1 MRRNHLF
8 ARATLALAITL
19 SSSAFVAGCE
29 NEADPKTWVKKL
41 SEPARRTGAMVR
53 LKKIFDDTLAGANQD
68 VNNPRV
74 RAFLDSAIE
83 AVARTFVANPDDNIM
98 RKEAIEILAESK
110 DPRAI
115 DALLSALTF
124 RAGSQDSERIALR
137 AVQGLKTMVA
147 NIPEAKRSAVVQG
160 LVAVLDRA
168 QGNGGNMMQ
177 IRFHALNALGLLHA
191 TEAVDSIAR
200 LLSRRLAEQE
210 ISTCEVVP
218 HRGGPVWLSRRLAVQ
233 EISTARA
240 AADALGIIGDPRGVD
255 ALIYG
260 LFLNVRGQNAFPHC
274 QRALARI
281 GAQHA
286 VPKLLITLNGQNQQ
300 VNALIAEYGNIPNGP
315 PVPEGLVKS
324 TTADVLRE
332 FASPDAVQPLLAL
345 LNSTSEPENVRA
357 AAAEALAYTA
367 IAIPAQRPAILR
379 ALHAAFS
386 RDRNPS
392 EESGWS
398 ALTFASKLSLIGDP
412 SSIPLV
418 LAALNHRQIQSFQ
431 YAPQRVALLLAFASL
446 ARHGNVADFDR
457 IEGELRR
464 QFNAALAEDASLAR
478 EIRPQLQT
486 LDKLR
491 AVIEVVRTCND
502 GDTACYIR
510 SLDSQT
516 SESVRKAAYMLAW
529 TTPEAQRPQA
539 IAALEAKLNSPD
551 LLVRRSIM
559 FAIDALTPNGS
570 PSTISKLQ
578 ELIRNEE
585 GQESKILSHLWA
597 ELLIGRLRSRAQ

>member
-8 ARATLALAITL
+8 ARATLALALTI

-53 LKKIFDDTLAGANQD
+53 LKKIFDETLAGANQD
-68 VNNPRV
+68 SNHPRV
-74 RAFLDSAIE
+74 RAFLDGAIE
-83 AVARTFVANPDDNIM
+83 PVARTFMANADDNIM
-98 RKEAIEILAESK
+98 RKEAIEILAQSN

-147 NIPEAKRSAVVQG
+147 RIPDAKKGAVVQG
-160 LVAVLDRA
+160 LVAVIDRA

-177 IRFHALNALGLLHA
+177 IRFHSLTALGLLHA
-191 TEAVDSIAR
+191 TDAVDSIAR
-200 LLSRRLAEQE
+200 VLARRLAD
-210 ISTCEVVP
+210 
-218 HRGGPVWLSRRLAVQ
+218 Q

-255 ALIYG
+255 ALVYG
-260 LFLNVRGQNAFPHC
+260 LFLNVRAQNAFPHC

-286 VPKLLITLNGQNQQ
+286 VPKLLATLAGSNQQ
-300 VNALIAEYGNIPNGP
+300 VNALITEYGNIPNAP
-315 PVPEGLVKS
+315 PVPEGLVKM

-332 FASPDAVQPLLAL
+332 FASPDAVAPLLAL
-345 LNSTSEPENVRA
+345 LNSTTETENVRA
-357 AAAEALAYTA
+357 ASGEALAYTA
-367 IAIPAQRPAILR
+367 MAIPAQKAAIVQ
-379 ALHAAFS
+379 ALHAAFT

-392 EESGWS
+392 EETGWS
-398 ALTFASKLSLIGDP
+398 ALTFASKLSLVGDP
-412 SSIPLV
+412 TSIPLV
-418 LAALNHRQIQSFQ
+418 LTALNNRGIQAFQ
-431 YAPQRVALLLAFASL
+431 YAPQRAGLLLAFASL
-446 ARHGNVADFDR
+446 ARHGNVAEFDR
-457 IEGELRR
+457 IEGDLRR
-464 QFNAALAEDASLAR
+464 QFNAAIAEDASAAR
-478 EIRPQLQT
+478 DIRPQIAT

-491 AVIEVVRTCND
+491 AVIEVARTCND

-510 SLDSQT
+510 SL
-516 SESVRKAAYMLAW
+516 ESPSTEAVRKAAYMLAW
-529 TTPEAQRPQA
+529 TTPDAQRAQA
-539 IAALEAKLNSPD
+539 IAALEGKLNHAD
-551 LLVRRSIM
+551 LLVRRSVM
-559 FAIDALTPNGS
+559 VAIDALTPAGS
-570 PSTISKLQ
+570 ASTITKLQ
-578 ELIRNEE
+578 ELIRAEE

-597 ELLIGRLRSRAQ
+597 ELLIGRLRSRAAH

>member
-53 LKKIFDDTLAGANQD
+53 LKKLFDDTLAGANQD

-191 TEAVDSIAR
+191 TEAVDSITR
-200 LLSRRLAEQE
+200 LLSRRLAE
-210 ISTCEVVP
+210 
-218 HRGGPVWLSRRLAVQ
+218 Q

-464 QFNAALAEDASLAR
+464 QFNAALAADASLAR

-597 ELLIGRLRSRAQ
+597 ELLIGRLRSRTQ

>member
-8 ARATLALAITL
+8 ARATLALALTI

-53 LKKIFDDTLAGANQD
+53 LKKIFDETLAGANQD
-68 VNNPRV
+68 SNHPRV
-74 RAFLDSAIE
+74 RAFLDGAIE
-83 AVARTFVANPDDNIM
+83 PIARTFMANADDNIM
-98 RKEAIEILAESK
+98 RKEAIEILAQSN

-147 NIPEAKRSAVVQG
+147 RIPDAKKGAVVQG
-160 LVAVLDRA
+160 LVAVIDRA

-177 IRFHALNALGLLHA
+177 IRFHSLTALGLLHA
-191 TEAVDSIAR
+191 TDAVDSIAR
-200 LLSRRLAEQE
+200 VLSRRLAD
-210 ISTCEVVP
+210 
-218 HRGGPVWLSRRLAVQ
+218 Q

-255 ALIYG
+255 ALVYG
-260 LFLNVRGQNAFPHC
+260 LFLNVRAQNAFPHC

-286 VPKLLITLNGQNQQ
+286 VPKLLATLAGSNQQ
-300 VNALIAEYGNIPNGP
+300 VNALITEYGNIPNAP

-332 FASPDAVQPLLAL
+332 FASPDAVPPLLAL
-345 LNSTSEPENVRA
+345 LNSTTETENVRA
-357 AAAEALAYTA
+357 AAGEALAYTA
-367 IAIPAQRPAILR
+367 MAIPAQKAAIVQ
-379 ALHAAFS
+379 ALHAAFT

-392 EESGWS
+392 EETGWS
-398 ALTFASKLSLIGDP
+398 ALTFASKLSLVGDP
-412 SSIPLV
+412 TSIPLV
-418 LAALNHRQIQSFQ
+418 LAALNNRGIQAFQ
-431 YAPQRVALLLAFASL
+431 YAPQRAGLLLAFASL
-446 ARHGNVADFDR
+446 ARHGNVAEFDR
-457 IEGELRR
+457 IEGDLRR
-464 QFNAALAEDASLAR
+464 QFNAAIAEDASAAR
-478 EIRPQLQT
+478 DIRPQLAT

-491 AVIEVVRTCND
+491 AVIEIARTCND

-510 SLDSQT
+510 SL
-516 SESVRKAAYMLAW
+516 ESPSTEAVRKAAYMLAW
-529 TTPEAQRPQA
+529 TTPDAQRAQA
-539 IAALEAKLNSPD
+539 IAALEGKLNHAD
-551 LLVRRSIM
+551 LLVRRSVM
-559 FAIDALTPNGS
+559 VAIDALTPAGS
-570 PSTISKLQ
+570 ASTLTKLQ
-578 ELIRNEE
+578 DLIRAEE

-597 ELLIGRLRSRAQ
+597 ELLIGRLRSRAAH

>member
-8 ARATLALAITL
+8 ARATLALALTI

-53 LKKIFDDTLAGANQD
+53 LKKIFDETLAGANQD
-68 VNNPRV
+68 ASNPRV
-74 RAFLDSAIE
+74 RAFLDGAIE
-83 AVARTFVANPDDNIM
+83 PIARTFIANPDDNIM
-98 RKEAIEILAESK
+98 RKEAIEILAESR

-137 AVQGLKTMVA
+137 AVQGLKTMA
-147 NIPEAKRSAVVQG
+147 ASIPEAKKSLVVQG
-160 LVAVLDRA
+160 LVAVIDRA

-177 IRFHALNALGLLHA
+177 IRFHALTALGLLHA
-191 TEAVDSIAR
+191 NEAVDSISR
-200 LLSRRLAEQE
+200 VLSRRLAD
-210 ISTCEVVP
+210 
-218 HRGGPVWLSRRLAVQ
+218 Q

-260 LFLNVRGQNAFPHC
+260 LFLNVRSQNAFPHC

-286 VPKLLITLNGQNQQ
+286 VPKLLNTLAGQNQQ
-300 VNALIAEYGNIPNGP
+300 VNALITEYGNIPNGP

-345 LNSTSEPENVRA
+345 LNSTTEPESVRA

-367 IAIPAQRPAILR
+367 MAIPAQRPAIVQ

-392 EESGWS
+392 EETGWS
-398 ALTFASKLSLIGDP
+398 ALTFASKLSLVGDP
-412 SSIPLV
+412 GSIPLV
-418 LAALNHRQIQSFQ
+418 LAALNHRQIQSFR
-431 YAPQRVALLLAFASL
+431 YAPQRSGLLLAFASL
-446 ARHGNVADFDR
+446 ARHENVAEFDR
-457 IEGELRR
+457 IEGDLRR
-464 QFNAALAEDASLAR
+464 QFNAALAEDASIAR
-478 EIRPQLQT
+478 EIRRQIQT
-486 LDKLR
+486 LDNLR
-491 AVIEVVRTCND
+491 AVVEVVRTCND

-510 SLDSQT
+510 SL
-516 SESVRKAAYMLAW
+516 ESPTPEGIRKAAYMLAW
-529 TTPEAQRPQA
+529 TTPEAQRAQA
-539 IAALEAKLNSPD
+539 IAALEAKLNHPD
-551 LLVRRSIM
+551 LLVRRSVM
-559 FAIDALTPNGS
+559 VAIDALTPNGS
-570 PSTISKLQ
+570 AGTITKLQ

-597 ELLIGRLRSRAQ
+597 ELLIGRLRSRAH

>member
-8 ARATLALAITL
+8 ARATLALALTI

-53 LKKIFDDTLAGANQD
+53 LKKIFDETLAGANQD
-68 VNNPRV
+68 ASNPRV
-74 RAFLDSAIE
+74 RAFLDGAIE
-83 AVARTFVANPDDNIM
+83 PIARTFIANPDDNIM

-147 NIPEAKRSAVVQG
+147 SIPEAKKGAVVQG
-160 LVAVLDRA
+160 LVAVIDRA
-168 QGNGGNMMQ
+168 QGTGGNMMQ
-177 IRFHALNALGLLHA
+177 IRFHSLTALGLLHA
-191 TEAVDSIAR
+191 TEAVDSISR
-200 LLSRRLAEQE
+200 VLSRRLAD
-210 ISTCEVVP
+210 
-218 HRGGPVWLSRRLAVQ
+218 Q

-240 AADALGIIGDPRGVD
+240 AADALGVIGDPRGVD

-260 LFLNVRGQNAFPHC
+260 LFLNVRAQNAFPHC

-286 VPKLLITLNGQNQQ
+286 VPKLLNTLAGQNQQ
-300 VNALIAEYGNIPNGP
+300 VNALITEYGNIPNGP

-345 LNSTSEPENVRA
+345 LNSTTEPENVRA
-357 AAAEALAYTA
+357 AAGEALAYTA
-367 IAIPAQRPAILR
+367 MAIPAQRPAIVQ

-398 ALTFASKLSLIGDP
+398 ALTFASKLSLVGDP

-431 YAPQRVALLLAFASL
+431 YAPQRAGLLLAFASL
-446 ARHGNVADFDR
+446 ARHGNVAEFDR
-457 IEGELRR
+457 IEGDLRR
-464 QFNAALAEDASLAR
+464 QFNAALAENASIAR
-478 EIRPQLQT
+478 EIRPQIQT

-491 AVIEVVRTCND
+491 AVVEVVRTCND

-510 SLDSQT
+510 SLDSQST
-516 SESVRKAAYMLAW
+516 ESVRKAAYMLAW
-529 TTPEAQRPQA
+529 TTPEAQRAQA
-539 IAALEAKLNSPD
+539 IAALEAKLNNPD
-551 LLVRRSIM
+551 LLVRRSVM
-559 FAIDALTPNGS
+559 VAIDALTPNGS
-570 PSTISKLQ
+570 ASTITKLQ

-597 ELLIGRLRSRAQ
+597 ELLIGRLRSRAH

>member
-8 ARATLALAITL
+8 ARATLALALTI

-53 LKKIFDDTLAGANQD
+53 LKKIFDETLAGANQD
-68 VNNPRV
+68 SNHPRV
-74 RAFLDSAIE
+74 RAFLDGAIE
-83 AVARTFVANPDDNIM
+83 PVARTFMANADDNIM
-98 RKEAIEILAESK
+98 RKEAIEILAQSN

-147 NIPEAKRSAVVQG
+147 RIPDAKKGAVVQG
-160 LVAVLDRA
+160 LVAVIDRA

-177 IRFHALNALGLLHA
+177 IRFHSLTALGLLHA
-191 TEAVDSIAR
+191 TDAVDSIAR
-200 LLSRRLAEQE
+200 VLARRLAD
-210 ISTCEVVP
+210 
-218 HRGGPVWLSRRLAVQ
+218 Q

-255 ALIYG
+255 ALVYG
-260 LFLNVRGQNAFPHC
+260 LFLNVRAQNAFPHC

-286 VPKLLITLNGQNQQ
+286 VPKLLATLAGSNQQ
-300 VNALIAEYGNIPNGP
+300 VNALITEYGNIPNAP
-315 PVPEGLVKS
+315 PVPEGLVKM

-332 FASPDAVQPLLAL
+332 FASPDAVAPLLAL
-345 LNSTSEPENVRA
+345 LNSTTETENVRA
-357 AAAEALAYTA
+357 ASGEALAYTA
-367 IAIPAQRPAILR
+367 MAIPAQKAAIVQ
-379 ALHAAFS
+379 ALHAAFT

-392 EESGWS
+392 EETGWS
-398 ALTFASKLSLIGDP
+398 ALTFASKLSLVGDP
-412 SSIPLV
+412 TSIPLV
-418 LAALNHRQIQSFQ
+418 LTALNNRGIQAFQ
-431 YAPQRVALLLAFASL
+431 YAPQRAGLLLAFASL
-446 ARHGNVADFDR
+446 ARHGNVAEFDR
-457 IEGELRR
+457 IEGDLRR
-464 QFNAALAEDASLAR
+464 QFNAAIAEDASAAR
-478 EIRPQLQT
+478 DIRPQIAT

-491 AVIEVVRTCND
+491 AVIEVARTCND

-510 SLDSQT
+510 SL
-516 SESVRKAAYMLAW
+516 ESPSTEAVRKAAYMLAW
-529 TTPEAQRPQA
+529 TTPDAQRAQA
-539 IAALEAKLNSPD
+539 IAALEGKLNHAD
-551 LLVRRSIM
+551 LLVRRSVM
-559 FAIDALTPNGS
+559 VAIDALTPAGS
-570 PSTISKLQ
+570 ASTLTKLQ
-578 ELIRNEE
+578 DLIRAEE

-597 ELLIGRLRSRAQ
+597 ELLIGRLRSRAAH

>member
-1 MRRNHLF
+1 
-8 ARATLALAITL
+8 
-19 SSSAFVAGCE
+19 
-29 NEADPKTWVKKL
+29 
-41 SEPARRTGAMVR
+41 
-53 LKKIFDDTLAGANQD
+53 
-68 VNNPRV
+68 
-74 RAFLDSAIE
+74 
-83 AVARTFVANPDDNIM
+83 M

-191 TEAVDSIAR
+191 TEAVDSITR
-200 LLSRRLAEQE
+200 LLSRRLAE
-210 ISTCEVVP
+210 
-218 HRGGPVWLSRRLAVQ
+218 Q

-464 QFNAALAEDASLAR
+464 QFNAALAADASLAR

-597 ELLIGRLRSRAQ
+597 ELLIGRLRSRTQ

>member
-8 ARATLALAITL
+8 ARATLALALTI

-53 LKKIFDDTLAGANQD
+53 LKKIFDETLAGANQD
-68 VNNPRV
+68 SNHPRV
-74 RAFLDSAIE
+74 RAFLDGAIE
-83 AVARTFVANPDDNIM
+83 PIARTFMANADDNIM
-98 RKEAIEILAESK
+98 RKEAIEILAQSN

-147 NIPEAKRSAVVQG
+147 RIPDAKKGAVVQG
-160 LVAVLDRA
+160 LVAVIDRA

-177 IRFHALNALGLLHA
+177 IRFHSLTALGLLHA
-191 TEAVDSIAR
+191 TDAVDSIAR
-200 LLSRRLAEQE
+200 VLARRLAD
-210 ISTCEVVP
+210 
-218 HRGGPVWLSRRLAVQ
+218 Q

-255 ALIYG
+255 ALVYG
-260 LFLNVRGQNAFPHC
+260 LFLNVRAQNAFPHC

-286 VPKLLITLNGQNQQ
+286 VPKLLATLAGSNQQ
-300 VNALIAEYGNIPNGP
+300 VNALITEYGNIPNAP

-332 FASPDAVQPLLAL
+332 FASPDAVPPLLAL
-345 LNSTSEPENVRA
+345 LNSTTETENVRA
-357 AAAEALAYTA
+357 ASGEALAYTA
-367 IAIPAQRPAILR
+367 MAIPAQKAAIVQ
-379 ALHAAFS
+379 ALHAAFT

-392 EESGWS
+392 EETGWS
-398 ALTFASKLSLIGDP
+398 ALTFASKLSLVGDP
-412 SSIPLV
+412 TSIPLV
-418 LAALNHRQIQSFQ
+418 LAALNNRGIQAFQ
-431 YAPQRVALLLAFASL
+431 YAPQRAGLLLAFASL
-446 ARHGNVADFDR
+446 ARHGNVAEFDR
-457 IEGELRR
+457 IEGDLRR
-464 QFNAALAEDASLAR
+464 QFNAAIAEDASAAR
-478 EIRPQLQT
+478 DIRPQLAT

-491 AVIEVVRTCND
+491 AVIEVARTCND

-510 SLDSQT
+510 SL
-516 SESVRKAAYMLAW
+516 ESPSTEAVRKAAYMLAW
-529 TTPEAQRPQA
+529 TTPDAQRAQA
-539 IAALEAKLNSPD
+539 IAALEGKLNHAD
-551 LLVRRSIM
+551 LLVRRSVM
-559 FAIDALTPNGS
+559 VAIDALTPAGS
-570 PSTISKLQ
+570 ASTLTKLQ
-578 ELIRNEE
+578 DLIRAEE

-597 ELLIGRLRSRAQ
+597 ELLIGRLRSRAAH

>member
-8 ARATLALAITL
+8 ARATLALALTI

-53 LKKIFDDTLAGANQD
+53 LKKIFDETLAGANQD
-68 VNNPRV
+68 SNHPRV
-74 RAFLDSAIE
+74 RAFLDGAIE
-83 AVARTFVANPDDNIM
+83 PIARTFMANADDNIM
-98 RKEAIEILAESK
+98 RKEAIEILAQSN

-147 NIPEAKRSAVVQG
+147 RIPDAKKGAVVQG
-160 LVAVLDRA
+160 LVAVIDRA

-177 IRFHALNALGLLHA
+177 IRFHSLTALGLLHA
-191 TEAVDSIAR
+191 TDAVDSIAR
-200 LLSRRLAEQE
+200 VLSRRLAD
-210 ISTCEVVP
+210 
-218 HRGGPVWLSRRLAVQ
+218 Q

-255 ALIYG
+255 ALVYG
-260 LFLNVRGQNAFPHC
+260 LFLNVRAQNAFPHC

-286 VPKLLITLNGQNQQ
+286 VPKLLATLAGTNQQ
-300 VNALIAEYGNIPNGP
+300 VNALITEYGNIPNAP

-332 FASPDAVQPLLAL
+332 FASPDAVPPLLAL
-345 LNSTSEPENVRA
+345 LNSTTETENVRA
-357 AAAEALAYTA
+357 ASGEALAYTA
-367 IAIPAQRPAILR
+367 MAIPAQKAAIVQ
-379 ALHAAFS
+379 ALHAAFT

-392 EESGWS
+392 EETGWS
-398 ALTFASKLSLIGDP
+398 ALTFASKLSLVGDP
-412 SSIPLV
+412 TSIPLV
-418 LAALNHRQIQSFQ
+418 LAALNNRGIQAFQ
-431 YAPQRVALLLAFASL
+431 YAPQRAGLLLAFASL
-446 ARHGNVADFDR
+446 ARHGNVAEFDR
-457 IEGELRR
+457 IEGDLRR
-464 QFNAALAEDASLAR
+464 QFNAAIAEDASAAR
-478 EIRPQLQT
+478 DIRPQIAT

-491 AVIEVVRTCND
+491 AVIEVARTCND

-510 SLDSQT
+510 SL
-516 SESVRKAAYMLAW
+516 ESPSTEAVRKAAYMLAW
-529 TTPEAQRPQA
+529 TTPDAQRAQA
-539 IAALEAKLNSPD
+539 IAALEGKLNHAD
-551 LLVRRSIM
+551 LLVRRSVM
-559 FAIDALTPNGS
+559 VAIDALTPAGS
-570 PSTISKLQ
+570 ASTLTKLQ
-578 ELIRNEE
+578 DLIRAEE

-597 ELLIGRLRSRAQ
+597 ELLIGRLRSRAAH